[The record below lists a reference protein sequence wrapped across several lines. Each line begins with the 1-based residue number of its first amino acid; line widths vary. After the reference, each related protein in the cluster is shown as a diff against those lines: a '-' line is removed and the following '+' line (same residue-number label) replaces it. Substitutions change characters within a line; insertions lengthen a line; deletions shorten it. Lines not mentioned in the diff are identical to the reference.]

1 MNLSE
6 TLNKI
11 RNYTRENLELQKCH
25 HFLFNLPLDKTS
37 IKADVLVIGLN
48 PGEGP
53 FDWDYVN
60 TPNTPTE
67 ETHEFDFHEEFGK
80 GRSSIGWSKDCK
92 KYLPDSKIFQS
103 EFFFWSSPQVG
114 EDGKKEKFSER
125 FGYKFKDCPHFD
137 FCKECNLEL
146 IRFHKPKLIVA
157 TGTTHVDDLS
167 KKYDLRHKKT
177 LRCESQEKHREI
189 IHHYE
194 WEDIPFI
201 FTPHWSMARLYKEE
215 ISEIKSYLSNFT

>member
-1 MNLSE
+1 MDLSE

-53 FDWDYVN
+53 FDWDYIKA
-60 TPNTPTE
+60 PNTPTQ
-67 ETHEFDFHEEFGK
+67 ETHEFDFHNELGK
-80 GRSSIGWSKDCK
+80 GRASIKWSKDCK

-103 EFFFWSSPQVG
+103 EFFFWSSANTND
-114 EDGKKEKFSER
+114 EFINR
-125 FGYKFKDCPHFD
+125 FGYSFKDCPHFD

-157 TGTTHVDDLS
+157 TGTSWVDFFS
-167 KKYDLRHKKT
+167 NKYDLRHIRT
-177 LRCESQEKHREI
+177 LRCESDKRQRKI

-201 FTPHWSMARLYKEE
+201 FTPHWSSGFISNTEK
-215 ISEIKSYLSNFT
+215 SEIISYLSNFI